1 MKSKGGVLFFVVSSH
16 TVVCPLGSPVER
28 KHAEKQGWKQQQ
40 DAGTVQGDSGRVVLR
55 STF

>member
-1 MKSKGGVLFFVVSSH
+1 MVSSH